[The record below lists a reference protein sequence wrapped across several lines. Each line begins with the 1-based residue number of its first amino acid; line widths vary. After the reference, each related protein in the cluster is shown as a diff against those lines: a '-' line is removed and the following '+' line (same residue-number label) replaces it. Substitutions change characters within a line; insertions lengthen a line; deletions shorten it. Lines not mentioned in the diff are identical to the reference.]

1 MFREGSDTVASNSPS
16 QVLPDSSTQFLLT
29 ASRILAEFNRPYQD
43 VLSDLAVH
51 VCGHFD
57 AVSEIVLGLPD
68 SEVLTPVAVH
78 HHDPEVVSLISEAYL
93 RHKVKVGEGIVG
105 KVIHEGCEVW
115 MPSVPN
121 ELRERV
127 RTYTSKLVPESALYA
142 PMVTRTGV
150 LGSMNVIRLEGLP
163 ALTEADRSLIAQ
175 LAEQSALFVDNIWL
189 NDQQQRELKLR
200 RDAQESLE
208 KALSINAFLLRTSRL
223 LSDLSSDRRQVLDG
237 LTAEV
242 SRHFDAFCVIYMMST
257 DGIGLRPRAAH
268 HYRPDVL
275 EALRSAF
282 DGNGTE
288 DGMRAARHVLRSSEP
303 FIVQDASLE
312 GMLPQPIDPLLTP
325 SAYGFWPLR
334 SNEPIGVLCLCKL
347 QGQPAF
353 SDEELSGISH
363 LTSHLSLFLANMLMH
378 DRQHQEIEARTAAE
392 QQLAAKEGELRQI
405 LNAIPINISRVG
417 KNLRYRFLNA
427 SYLRM
432 GIDPDQMVGRHIR
445 DVLGEKG
452 LMQVMPKIERAL
464 AGEMLNYDETVVMAD
479 GTTRHFSVVV
489 APDRDHRNRV
499 VGFYSCTIDITEKV
513 EFERSLR
520 ISEDRYRSLLLNSGD
535 AFCLHDLNGRILDV
549 NTWATELTGHT
560 RDELLGMN
568 AGQLDA
574 GWRFGDYESLL
585 ANMRPDVPMT
595 HDATL
600 THKSGRQ
607 FPVEIRLVKRV
618 EEGNE
623 MIQALIRD
631 RSDKYKQELL
641 LRKSEERLRVLID
654 NVQDVIMTV
663 DYNGTIL
670 SINRTKQGTRPE
682 DVIGTSIFDNLKG
695 EQAETVRAELETAR
709 HTSVPFEVVARY
721 KGPDGTTEWYQT
733 MYCPVKDA
741 DILVAVSRN
750 ITHIKESELHLMNGI
765 TKGQEQERK
774 RLGAELHDGVGQ
786 LLSSIALEV
795 SQLRNE
801 EQADPEVKNA
811 LGGISR
817 RVTHAIDEIRN
828 ISHDL
833 MPGLLESFGLVE
845 AIKGVC
851 RNIQARSGIHF
862 HFDAVDIDPVYTPEM
877 EVNLYRIVQE
887 LVNNVVRHAHC
898 SRVYINLIDHGDM
911 VSLSVEDDGV
921 GFDPSEMQN
930 GIGLSNIR
938 SRVSILGGNVSVESS
953 NTSGT
958 LVHIEIPKMR

>member
-1 MFREGSDTVASNSPS
+1 MFREGSDMVVSNSS
-16 QVLPDSSTQFLLT
+16 TQVLSDDSTQFLLT
-29 ASRILAEFNRPYQD
+29 ASRILAEFNRPYRD
-43 VLSDLAVH
+43 VLGELAVH
-51 VCGHFD
+51 VSQHFD
-57 AVSEIVLGLPD
+57 AVSEIVIGLPD
-68 SEVLTPVAVH
+68 AEFVTPVAVH
-78 HHDPEVVSLISEAYL
+78 HHDPEVVSLISEAYE
-93 RHKVKVGEGIVG
+93 RHKVRLGEGIVG
-105 KVIHEGCEVW
+105 RVIHGGKEVW
-115 MPSVPN
+115 MPSVPA
-121 ELRERV
+121 ELRDRV
-127 RTYTSKLVPESALYA
+127 RVYTPKLIPESALYA

-150 LGSMNVIRLEGLP
+150 LGSMNVVRLEGRP
-163 ALTEADRSLIAQ
+163 ALTDSDRSLIEQ
-175 LAEQSALFVDNIWL
+175 LAEQSALFVDNVWL

-208 KALSINAFLLRTSRL
+208 KALRVNAFLLRTSRL
-223 LSDLSSDRRQVLDG
+223 LSDLSSDRSQVLDA

-242 SRHFDAFCVIYMMST
+242 SRHFDVFCVIYMMSA
-257 DGIGLRPRAAH
+257 DGIGLSPRAVH

-275 EALRSAF
+275 QALRSAF
-282 DGNGTE
+282 EGNGTE
-288 DGMRAARHVLRSSEP
+288 DGMRAARHVVRSNEP
-303 FIVQDASLE
+303 FIVQDASSE
-312 GMLPQPIDPLLTP
+312 GVLTQSIDPLLTP

-334 SNEPIGVLCLCKL
+334 SDEPIGALCLCKL
-347 QGQPAF
+347 KGQAAF
-353 SDEELSGISH
+353 SDEELSGITH
-363 LTSHLSLFLANMLMH
+363 LSSHLSLFMTNMLMH
-378 DRQHQEIEARTAAE
+378 DRQQLEIEARTVAE
-392 QQLAAKEGELRQI
+392 QQLVAKEGELRQI
-405 LNAIPINISRVG
+405 LNAIPINISRIG
-417 KNLRYRFLNA
+417 KNLRYRFLNE
-427 SYLRM
+427 SYTRM
-432 GIDPDQMVGRHIR
+432 GIDPEEMVGRHIR
-445 DVLGEKG
+445 DVLGERG
-452 LMQVMPKIERAL
+452 LMQVMPKIERTL
-464 AGEMLNYDETVVMAD
+464 AGEMLNYDETVTMAN
-479 GTTRHFSVVV
+479 GKTRHFSVVV
-489 APDRDHRNRV
+489 APDRDHRNKV
-499 VGFYSCTIDITEKV
+499 VGFYSCTIDVTEKV
-513 EFERSLR
+513 EFERNLR

-549 NTWATELTGHT
+549 NTWATELTGHN
-560 RDELLGMN
+560 RDELLRMN
-568 AGQLDA
+568 AAQLDA
-574 GWRFGDYESLL
+574 GWLSGKYEALL
-585 ANMRPDVPMT
+585 ASLRPDLPVT
-595 HDATL
+595 HEAIL
-600 THKSGRQ
+600 THKNGHR

-623 MIQALIRD
+623 LIQALIRD
-631 RSDKYKQELL
+631 RSEKHEQELL

-663 DYNGTIL
+663 DYHGTIL

-695 EQAETVRAELETAR
+695 EQGDKVRAELEIAKQ
-709 HTSVPFEVVARY
+709 TSVPFEVVARFR
-721 KGPDGTTEWYQT
+721 GPDGTTEWYQT
-733 MYCPVKDA
+733 MYCPVNDA

-795 SQLRNE
+795 SQLKNE
-801 EQADPEVKNA
+801 EQITAELENA
-811 LGGISR
+811 LTGISR

-862 HFDAVDIDPVYTPEM
+862 HFDAVDIDSVYNPEL

-898 SRVYINLIDHGDM
+898 SRVYINLIDYGDM

-921 GFDPSEMQN
+921 GFDSSELQN

-958 LVHIEIPKMR
+958 LVHIEVPKIR